1 MKDALRRI
9 VLTSAALA
17 LVALVP
23 PAAAQEA
30 DTEAPAAADEQAIE
44 DGVVASAA
52 PLRSGDEVRIDFIE
66 VPTTPDAPYTVTAGD
81 QLRIVI
87 AGSAEVISDT
97 TRVMPDGAIAVD
109 PVGMMA
115 ARGATVAELAERLE
129 AAFAGIGMRQPRVT
143 VSVVEPNGE
152 LRTFLESLD
161 RGFQSRGVEVR
172 VFRDVPLQLPAV
184 GEIDVPDTLAD
195 LREGVARA
203 YRERFGGSVETTV
216 NFSDRSPPVVYVT
229 GDVREPGAYPWS
241 RDLTPLRAIAQAG
254 GFTITANVAQVSVI
268 AGDGGDDGAYTL
280 DFSGIYAGE
289 GGPLAE
295 PLRVNDVIVVP
306 ATPTFR

>member
-1 MKDALRRI
+1 
-9 VLTSAALA
+9 
-17 LVALVP
+17 
-23 PAAAQEA
+23 
-30 DTEAPAAADEQAIE
+30 
-44 DGVVASAA
+44 
-52 PLRSGDEVRIDFIE
+52 
-66 VPTTPDAPYTVTAGD
+66 
-81 QLRIVI
+81 
-87 AGSAEVISDT
+87 
-97 TRVMPDGAIAVD
+97 
-109 PVGMMA
+109 
-115 ARGATVAELAERLE
+115 
-129 AAFAGIGMRQPRVT
+129 
-143 VSVVEPNGE
+143 
-152 LRTFLESLD
+152 
-161 RGFQSRGVEVR
+161 VEVR
-172 VFRDVPLQLPAV
+172 VFRDVPLQLPAI